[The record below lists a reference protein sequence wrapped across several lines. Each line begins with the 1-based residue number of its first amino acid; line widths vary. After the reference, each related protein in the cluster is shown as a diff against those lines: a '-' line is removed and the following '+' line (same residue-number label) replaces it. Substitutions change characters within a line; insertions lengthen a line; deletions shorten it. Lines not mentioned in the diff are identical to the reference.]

1 MMTILLLWM
10 VPAVL
15 TAPAEETRGLVHSA
29 LTTCIEFLEAKNK
42 FLTQQLA
49 LPKHHSD

>member
-15 TAPAEETRGLVHSA
+15 TAPAEETQGLVHSA

-42 FLTQQLA
+42 FLTQQLT